1 MATMR
6 TALLIAFIPFVL
18 TTVALADPIGAPC
31 PELTPANQW
40 NPRYRARLDTG
51 LEPVSGKARA
61 LYALGQQGRALRKED
76 GGELSPVHRAALQA
90 RLNAIQSG
98 RY

>member
-1 MATMR
+1 MTTMR
-6 TALLIAFIPFVL
+6 AALLVAFIPFVL
-18 TTVALADPIGAPC
+18 TTVALGDPAGAPC

-40 NPRYRARLDTG
+40 KSGYRARLDTG
-51 LEPVSGKARA
+51 LEPVSARARA
-61 LYALGQQGRALRKED
+61 LFALGQQGRTLRKED
-76 GGELSPVHRAALQA
+76 GGVLSPIHRATLQA

>member
-6 TALLIAFIPFVL
+6 TGLLLAFIPVVL
-18 TTVALADPIGAPC
+18 TTVAMADPVGAPC

-40 NPRYRARLDTG
+40 KAGYRARLDTG
-51 LEPVSGKARA
+51 LEPVSRKARA
-61 LYALGQQGRALRKED
+61 LFALGQQGLALRRDD
-76 GGELSPVHRAALQA
+76 GGALSPLHRAALQA